1 MSNLLSHKVEQLA
14 DNKHEVSMREL
25 LVKIY
30 IRPKIFASCVIIPVM
45 LALLFTALVPTS
57 WKSSVKIMLRYSSSE
72 SVFLRDLIPENR
84 ALLSGAS
91 SAEILKSIPALVNT
105 IREQDIK
112 DEDIYKKPHE
122 VLGGYLASYLED
134 FFPSS
139 LPPGLP
145 GIDPKTL
152 LLAKAFKESLEES
165 SSSSSSSK
173 KKPVEVLEKSSQL
186 PASQKGDEL
195 ITVVVESFNRE
206 KVAQM
211 ANGLASA
218 FIDEYYRVSA
228 DDAHRSYEFLSAL
241 VEKAERDV
249 RSAEDPQKAG
259 KPLALPLISAGHAD
273 IARSSP
279 LLENMS
285 KELASLQNNLI
296 KVEGIYA
303 PDSETVQLLRTQ
315 VDQGRKAMERQERI
329 EGAKQVLEQLKLR
342 RFQALNTE
350 NLYKNRLVPISVV
363 EPAFTPKKSFSKVA
377 ARYLIAGA
385 VGLILGIMLALGL
398 MVIFDVADPCL
409 HTSWQIEKLLR
420 LPIMAALPDLGKSAL
435 LQPLEAA
442 KDSSLFMVNGLLQI
456 LGKMQHSTKK
466 SSGACMVVLAS
477 ASKAEGKTF
486 LSLALSG
493 ALGQG
498 GRHKILLIDA
508 NLHNA
513 GISKLLSL
521 SSNPGYVDAMI
532 DGEGVEKR
540 IVKNVYRGCDILPA
554 GDLTK
559 IDALGF
565 YGEEL
570 ANNIAYLRSLYEFV
584 IIDTASI
591 LSSKEALICGLSAD
605 SVLIVV
611 SAGHTRKVMV
621 QSAVQRLRE
630 VGITPEGVVI
640 NRKKE
645 ILPAFI
651 YRNV

>member
-1 MSNLLSHKVEQLA
+1 MSNLLSQKVEHLA
-14 DNKHEVSMREL
+14 DNKHDVSMREFL
-25 LVKIY
+25 TKIY
-30 IRPKIFASCVIIPVM
+30 IRPKIFASCVIIPVI
-45 LALLFTALVPTS
+45 LALLFTALIPTS

-122 VLGGYLASYLED
+122 VLGGYLSGYLED

-145 GIDPKTL
+145 GVDPKTL

-165 SSSSSSSK
+165 SSSSSK

-186 PASQKGDEL
+186 PAGLKGDEL

-218 FIDEYYRVSA
+218 FIDEYYRLSA
-228 DDAHRSYEFLSAL
+228 DDAHRSYEFLSEL
-241 VEKAERDV
+241 VDKAERDV
-249 RSAEDPQKAG
+249 RAAENNQGAG
-259 KPLALPLISAGHAD
+259 KSLELPLLSAGHAD

-285 KELASLQNNLI
+285 KELASLQNSLI
-296 KVEGIYA
+296 KAEGIYA
-303 PDSETVQLLRTQ
+303 PSSEAVLLLRSQ
-315 VDQGRKAMERQERI
+315 VDQGRKAMERQVRI

-350 NLYKNRLVPISVV
+350 NLYKNRLIPISVV

-377 ARYLIAGA
+377 VRYLIAGG
-385 VGLILGIMLALGL
+385 VGLVLGIMLALGL
-398 MVIFDVADPCL
+398 MVIFNVADPCL
-409 HTSWQIEKLLR
+409 YTSWQIEKLLH

-435 LQPLEAA
+435 RQPLEAA
-442 KDSSLFMVNGLLQI
+442 KDSGLFMVNGLLQI
-456 LGKMQHSTKK
+456 LGKMKHSTKEI
-466 SSGACMVVLAS
+466 SGANVVVLAS

-508 NLHNA
+508 NLHDA
-513 GISKLLSL
+513 GISNLLSL
-521 SSNPGYVDAMI
+521 SGTPGYVDAMI
-532 DGEGVEKR
+532 DGEGLEKR
-540 IVKNVYRGCDILPA
+540 IVKNGYRGCDVLPA
-554 GDLTK
+554 GNLK
-559 IDALGF
+559 QIDALGF

-570 ANNIAYLRSLYEFV
+570 AVNIEHLRKLYDFI
-584 IIDTASI
+584 IIDTAPI
-591 LSSKEALICGLSAD
+591 LSSKEALICGMSAD

-630 VGITPEGVVI
+630 VGVIPEGIVI

>member
-1 MSNLLSHKVEQLA
+1 
-14 DNKHEVSMREL
+14 
-25 LVKIY
+25 
-30 IRPKIFASCVIIPVM
+30 
-45 LALLFTALVPTS
+45 
-57 WKSSVKIMLRYSSSE
+57 MLRYSSSE

-105 IREQDIK
+105 IREQDIR

-122 VLGGYLASYLED
+122 VLGGYLSGYLED

-152 LLAKAFKESLEES
+152 LLAKAFKDSLEES
-165 SSSSSSSK
+165 SFSSSSSSK
-173 KKPVEVLEKSSQL
+173 KKPVEILEKSSQL
-186 PASQKGDEL
+186 PAGLKGDEL

-218 FIDEYYRVSA
+218 FIDEYYRLSA
-228 DDAHRSYEFLSAL
+228 DDAHRSYEFLSEL
-241 VEKAERDV
+241 VDKAERDV
-249 RSAEDPQKAG
+249 RAAEKNQGAG
-259 KPLALPLISAGHAD
+259 KFIVLPLLSAGHAD

-285 KELASLQNNLI
+285 KELASLQNSLI
-296 KVEGIYA
+296 KAEGIYA
-303 PDSETVQLLRTQ
+303 PSSEAVLLLRGQ

-350 NLYKNRLVPISVV
+350 NMYKNRLIPISVV
-363 EPAFTPKKSFSKVA
+363 EPAFTPKKSLSKVA
-377 ARYLIAGA
+377 VRYLIAGA
-385 VGLILGIMLALGL
+385 VGLVLGVILALGL
-398 MVIFDVADPCL
+398 MVIFNVADPRL
-409 HTSWQIEKLLR
+409 YTSWQIEKLLH

-435 LQPLEAA
+435 RQPLEAA
-442 KDSSLFMVNGLLQI
+442 KDSGLFMVNGLLQI
-456 LGKMQHSTKK
+456 LGKMKHSTKEI
-466 SSGACMVVLAS
+466 SGAKVVVITS

-508 NLHNA
+508 NLHDT
-513 GISKLLSL
+513 GISNLLNL
-521 SSNPGYVDAMI
+521 SGTSGYVDAMI
-532 DGEGVEKR
+532 DGEGLEKR
-540 IVKNVYRGCDILPA
+540 VVKNGYRGCDVLPA
-554 GDLTK
+554 GNLEK

-570 ANNIAYLRSLYEFV
+570 ASNIEYLRKLYDFI
-584 IIDTASI
+584 IIDTAPI
-591 LSSKEALICGLSAD
+591 LSSKEALICGMSAD

-621 QSAVQRLRE
+621 ESAVQRLRE
-630 VGITPEGVVI
+630 VGVIPEGILI

>member
-1 MSNLLSHKVEQLA
+1 MNNSLSSKVERLA
-14 DNKHEVSMREL
+14 DNKHDVSMREFL
-25 LVKIY
+25 TKIY
-30 IRPKIFASCVIIPVM
+30 IRPKIFASCIVIPVI
-45 LALLFTALVPTS
+45 LALFFTALVPPS
-57 WKSSVKIMLRYSSSE
+57 WKSSVKIMLRYSSTE
-72 SVFLRDLIPENR
+72 SAFLRDLIPENR

-122 VLGGYLASYLED
+122 VLGGYLSGYLED

-165 SSSSSSSK
+165 SSSSSSK

-186 PASQKGDEL
+186 PAGLKGDEL

-228 DDAHRSYEFLSAL
+228 EDAHRSYEFLSEL
-241 VEKAERDV
+241 VKKAERDV
-249 RSAEDPQKAG
+249 RIAENPQNAG
-259 KPLALPLISAGHAD
+259 KTQILPLISAGHAD

-285 KELASLQNNLI
+285 KELASLQNGLI
-296 KVEGIYA
+296 KAEGIYA
-303 PDSETVQLLRTQ
+303 SSSEEVQRLRSQ
-315 VDQGRKAMERQERI
+315 VEKGRKAMEHQERI

-350 NLYKNRLVPISVV
+350 NMYKNRLIPISIV
-363 EPAFTPKKSFSKVA
+363 EPAFTPKKSLSKVA
-377 ARYLIAGA
+377 VRYLIAGG

-398 MVIFDVADPCL
+398 MVIFNVVDPCL
-409 HTSWQIEKLLR
+409 YASWQIEKLLH

-435 LQPLEAA
+435 RQPLEAA

-456 LGKMQHSTKK
+456 LGKMKHSRKEIY
-466 SSGACMVVLAS
+466 GANVVVLAS

-498 GRHKILLIDA
+498 GRHRILLVDA
-508 NLHNA
+508 NLNDA
-513 GISKLLSL
+513 DITNLLNL
-521 SSNPGYVDAMI
+521 SGNSGYVDAMI
-532 DGEGVEKR
+532 DGKGVEER
-540 IVKNVYRGCDILPA
+540 IVKNCYRGCDVLPA
-554 GDLTK
+554 GSLGQ

-570 ANNIAYLRSLYEFV
+570 ASNIERLRNLYDFI
-584 IIDTASI
+584 IIDTAPI
-591 LSSKEALICGLSAD
+591 LSSKEALICGMSAD
-605 SVLIVV
+605 SVLVVV

-621 QSAVQRLRE
+621 QSAVQRLLE
-630 VGITPEGVVI
+630 VGVTPEGVII

-645 ILPAFI
+645 LLPAFI

>member
-1 MSNLLSHKVEQLA
+1 MSNLLSSKVEQLV
-14 DNKHEVSMREL
+14 DNKYDVSVREL
-25 LVKIY
+25 LTKIY
-30 IRPKIFASCVIIPVM
+30 LRPKIFASCIIIPLV
-45 LALLFTALVPTS
+45 LALVFTALIPTS
-57 WKSSVKIMLRYSSSE
+57 WKASVKIMLRYSSSE

-91 SAEILKSIPALVNT
+91 SAEMLKSIPALVNT

-122 VLGGYLASYLED
+122 VLGGYLSGYLEG
-134 FFPSS
+134 FFPSD

-186 PASQKGDEL
+186 PASLKGDEL

-249 RSAEDPQKAG
+249 RTAENTRKAG
-259 KPLALPLISAGHAD
+259 ELPLISAGHAD
-273 IARSSP
+273 IARNSP

-296 KVEGIYA
+296 KAEGMYA
-303 PDSETVQLLRTQ
+303 ANSEVVLSLRNQ

-350 NLYKNRLVPISVV
+350 NLYKERLIPISVV

-377 ARYLIAGA
+377 TRYLIAGA
-385 VGLILGIMLALGL
+385 VALVLGIMLALGL
-398 MVIFDVADPCL
+398 MVIFDVTDPCL
-409 HTSWQIEKLLR
+409 HTSWQVEKLLR
-420 LPIMAALPDLGKSAL
+420 LPIMAALPDLGKAAA
-435 LQPLEAA
+435 LQPLETA
-442 KDSSLFMVNGLLQI
+442 KNSSLVMVNGLLQI
-456 LGKMQHSTKK
+456 LGKMKHSTKK
-466 SSGACMVVLAS
+466 VSGAFVVVIAS

-498 GRHKILLIDA
+498 GRHRILLIDA
-508 NLHNA
+508 NLQDA
-513 GISKLLSL
+513 GISNLLNL
-521 SSNPGYVDAMI
+521 SGNPGFVNAMVD
-532 DGEGVEKR
+532 GKGTEERV
-540 IVKNVYRGCDILPA
+540 VKNAYRGCDVLPA

-570 ANNIAYLRSLYEFV
+570 EYGIAQLRNLYDFI
-584 IIDTASI
+584 IIDTAPV
-591 LSSKEALICGLSAD
+591 LSSKEAIICGLSAD
-605 SVLIVV
+605 SMLIVV
-611 SAGHTRKVMV
+611 SAGHTRKIMV

-630 VGITPEGVVI
+630 VGVTPEGVII

-645 ILPAFI
+645 VLPAFI

>member
-1 MSNLLSHKVEQLA
+1 MSNLLSRKVEQLA
-14 DNKHEVSMREL
+14 DNKQDVSVREL
-25 LVKIY
+25 LTKIY
-30 IRPKIFASCVIIPVM
+30 IRPRIFASCVIIPVI
-45 LALLFTALVPTS
+45 LALLFTALVPTT
-57 WKSSVKIMLRYSSSE
+57 WKASVKIMLRYSSSE
-72 SVFLRDLIPENR
+72 SAFLRDLIPENR

-122 VLGGYLASYLED
+122 VLGGYLSSYLEN
-134 FFPSS
+134 FFPSA

-165 SSSSSSSK
+165 SSSSSSK
-173 KKPVEVLEKSSQL
+173 KKPVEILEKSSQL

-195 ITVVVESFNRE
+195 ITVLVQSFNRE

-241 VEKAERDV
+241 VDKAERDV
-249 RSAEDPQKAG
+249 RAAENPQAAG
-259 KPLALPLISAGHAD
+259 KPLVLPLISAGHAD
-273 IARSSP
+273 IARNSP

-303 PDSETVQLLRTQ
+303 PSSETVQLLRNQ
-315 VDQGRKAMERQERI
+315 VEQGRKSLERQERI

-350 NLYKNRLVPISVV
+350 NLYKHRLIPISVV

-377 ARYLIAGA
+377 VRYLIAGSVA
-385 VGLILGIMLALGL
+385 LILGIMLALGL
-398 MVIFDVADPCL
+398 MVIFDVTDPCL
-409 HTSWQIEKLLR
+409 YTSWQIEKLLH
-420 LPIMAALPDLGKSAL
+420 LPIMASLPDLDKSAR

-442 KDSSLFMVNGLLQI
+442 KDSGLFMVNGLLQI
-456 LGKMQHSTKK
+456 LGKMKHSTKK
-466 SSGACMVVLAS
+466 ISGASVVVLAS

-486 LSLALSG
+486 LTLALSG

-508 NLHNA
+508 NLHDA
-513 GISKLLSL
+513 GISNLLNL

-540 IVKNVYRGCDILPA
+540 VVKNVYRGCDVLPA
-554 GDLTK
+554 GNLK
-559 IDALGF
+559 QIDALGF

-570 ANNIAYLRSLYEFV
+570 ASNIEQLRKLYDFI
-584 IIDTASI
+584 IIDTAPV
-591 LSSKEALICGLSAD
+591 LSSKEALICGMLAD
-605 SVLIVV
+605 SMLIVV
-611 SAGHTRKVMV
+611 SAGHTRKIMV

-630 VGITPEGVVI
+630 VGVTPEGVII

-645 ILPAFI
+645 ILPAFV